1 VINTEVIVVGAGPAG
16 LNAALHAANSGCEV
30 LLIDNGNRLGGQ
42 YWRHLPK
49 ERDSLNYSLHY
60 DFDKADVLRDAVL
73 SHPRICVKT
82 QTQIWSATAANES
95 VVLRAL
101 SPTEPGDPPEEV
113 VFTTTQLVLATG
125 AYDRVLP
132 FPGWDIP
139 GVMTPGAAQSLLKG
153 HGVLAGKK
161 MVVAGTGPFLLPV
174 ASSLAQHGVEIVQ
187 LLEAHSPM
195 RWFSRTHILLASP
208 RKLSEGL
215 HYARSLI
222 HHSVR
227 MRFNYAVIEA
237 HPRIEGDAATVG
249 ILEAVTIARIRP
261 DFTVVSGSER
271 RIECDALAVGWGF
284 TPDTSLAG
292 ALGLTQK
299 VGSDG
304 AVVVSVDERQVALA
318 TSAKVSIYAAGEI
331 TGVGG
336 AVLSLH
342 EGAIAGLS
350 SARSLGKI
358 SEGQYLAATKR
369 LYRSRFRAREFA
381 QALLDVYVIG
391 DGWRTWL
398 KPSTLMCRCEEVS
411 CGQIDNVV
419 KELGARNSRDV
430 KLFARVG
437 MGMCQGRVCG
447 RNIADY
453 LHTDDAD
460 RIRGTH
466 RPIIAPITLGELAR
480 NPLL

>member
-1 VINTEVIVVGAGPAG
+1 MINSEVIVVGAGPAG

-60 DFDKADVLRDAVL
+60 DFDKAVVLRDAVL
-73 SHPRICVKT
+73 SHPRISVKS
-82 QTQIWSATAANES
+82 QTQIWSATVTDES

-101 SPTEPGDPPEEV
+101 SPAELDPTEA
-113 VFTTTQLVLATG
+113 VFTTTQLILATG
-125 AYDRVLP
+125 AYDRALP

-153 HGVLAGKK
+153 HGVIAGKK

-174 ASSLAQHGVEIVQ
+174 ASSLAEQGVEIVE

-195 RWFSRTHILLASP
+195 RWFSRTHLLLANP
-208 RKLSEGL
+208 RKMFEGL
-215 HYARSLI
+215 RYARSLMR
-222 HHSVR
+222 HSVR
-227 MRFNYAVIEA
+227 MGFNYAVIEA
-237 HPRIEGDAATVG
+237 HPHGEDSVLAGT
-249 ILEAVTIARIRP
+249 LEAVTIARIRP

-292 ALGLTQK
+292 ALGLPQK

-304 AVVVSVDERQVALA
+304 AVVVSVDERQIAL
-318 TSAKVSIYAAGEI
+318 TMSEKISLYAAGEI

-336 AVLSLH
+336 AALSLH

-358 SEGQYLAATKR
+358 SEGQYLTATKR
-369 LYRSRFRAREFA
+369 LHRSRLRARKFA
-381 QALLDVYVIG
+381 QALQDVYVVG

-398 KPSTLMCRCEEVS
+398 EPSTLICRCEEVS
-411 CGQIDNVV
+411 RGQVDHAVE
-419 KELGARNSRDV
+419 ELGARNSRDV
-430 KLFARVG
+430 KLFSRVG

-447 RNIADY
+447 RNVADY
-453 LHTDDAD
+453 LRTDDVD
-460 RIRGTH
+460 RIRSTH
-466 RPIIAPITLGELAR
+466 RPIIAPITLGELAHD
-480 NPLL
+480 PLL

>member
-1 VINTEVIVVGAGPAG
+1 MINSEVIVVGAGPAG

-49 ERDSLNYSLHY
+49 ERDSLNHSLHY
-60 DFDKADVLRDAVL
+60 NFDKAVALRDAVL
-73 SHPRICVKT
+73 SHPRISVKM
-82 QTQIWSATAANES
+82 QTQIWSAAATDES

-101 SPTEPGDPPEEV
+101 SSVESGPKEV
-113 VFTTTQLVLATG
+113 VFTTTQLILATG
-125 AYDRVLP
+125 AYDRAIP

-153 HGVLAGKK
+153 HGVTAGKK

-174 ASSLAQHGVEIVQ
+174 ASSLAEQGVEIVE

-195 RWFSRTHILLASP
+195 RWFSRTHLLLANP
-208 RKLSEGL
+208 QKLSEGL
-215 HYARSLI
+215 HYALSLI
-222 HHSVR
+222 RHGVR
-227 MRFNYAVIEA
+227 MRFNYAVVEA
-237 HPRIEGDAATVG
+237 HPHGEEDAAMTG
-249 ILEAVTIARIRP
+249 TLEAVTIARIRP

-299 VGSDG
+299 VGLDG
-304 AVVVSVDERQVALA
+304 AVVVSVDERQNALETTA
-318 TSAKVSIYAAGEI
+318 RISIYAAGEI

-350 SARSLGKI
+350 SARSLNRI
-358 SEGQYLAATKR
+358 SEEQYLTATKS
-369 LYRSRFRAREFA
+369 LYRSRLRARKFA
-381 QALLDVYVIG
+381 QALQDVYTVG

-398 KPSTLMCRCEEVS
+398 KPTTLICRCEEVT
-411 CGQIDNVV
+411 CGQVDNAVN
-419 KELGARNSRDV
+419 ELGARNSRDV
-430 KLFARVG
+430 KLFSRVG

-447 RNIADY
+447 RNVADY
-453 LHTDDAD
+453 LRTDDAD
-460 RIRGTH
+460 RIRSTH

>member
-1 VINTEVIVVGAGPAG
+1 MINSEVIVVGAGPAG

-30 LLIDNGNRLGGQ
+30 LMIDNGNRLGGQ

-60 DFDKADVLRDAVL
+60 NFDEAVALRDAVL
-73 SHPRICVKT
+73 SHPRICVRT
-82 QTQIWSATAANES
+82 QTQIWSATVTDES
-95 VVLRAL
+95 VVLRVL
-101 SPTEPGDPPEEV
+101 SPAQPGSREL
-113 VFTTTQLVLATG
+113 VFKTTQLVLATG
-125 AYDRVLP
+125 AYDRILP

-153 HGVLAGKK
+153 HGVVAGKK
-161 MVVAGTGPFLLPV
+161 MVIAGTGPFLLPV
-174 ASSLAQHGVEIVQ
+174 ASSLAQRGVEIVG

-195 RWFSRTHILLASP
+195 RWFSRTHILLANP

-215 HYARSLI
+215 HYALSLI
-222 HHSVR
+222 RHGVR

-237 HPRIEGDAATVG
+237 HPHGEDSILAGT
-249 ILEAVTIARIRP
+249 LEAVTIARIRP

-299 VGSDG
+299 VDLDG
-304 AVVVSVDERQVALA
+304 AVVVSVNEGQNALETPA
-318 TSAKVSIYAAGEI
+318 RISIYAAGEI
-331 TGVGG
+331 TGIGG

-350 SARSLGKI
+350 SARSLNKI
-358 SEGQYLAATKR
+358 SEEQYLTATKS
-369 LYRSRFRAREFA
+369 LQRSRLRARKFA
-381 QALLDVYVIG
+381 QALQDVYTVG

-398 KPSTLMCRCEEVS
+398 KPTTLICRCEEVT
-411 CGQIDNVV
+411 CGQIDNAVD
-419 KELGARNSRDV
+419 ELGARNSRDV
-430 KLFARVG
+430 KLFSRVG

-453 LHTDDAD
+453 LQVDDAD
-460 RIRGTH
+460 RIRNTY
-466 RPIIAPITLGELAR
+466 RPIIVPITLGELAR